1 MWNNNVKRKRGKK
14 KGLQRWMVEE
24 NIKKILFPFQRHKIV
39 YYPSSQAKAF
49 YMKPNH
55 MKFLKPP
62 PPPHPLQPPL
72 PLIPPPHPSS
82 HHMLRDITG
91 KRGNIFKATPPFPT
105 FLVSSVQ
112 NPQLENRKT
121 L

>member
-1 MWNNNVKRKRGKK
+1 MDGGREYQKDSVSFSAPQNC
-14 KGLQRWMVEE
+14 
-24 NIKKILFPFQRHKIV
+24 ILS
-39 YYPSSQAKAF
+39 PSSQAKAF

-62 PPPHPLQPPL
+62 PPPHPLQPP
-72 PLIPPPHPSS
+72 PPHPSS
-82 HHMLRDITG
+82 HHMLRDTTG
-91 KRGNIFKATPPFPT
+91 KRVNIFKATPPFPT